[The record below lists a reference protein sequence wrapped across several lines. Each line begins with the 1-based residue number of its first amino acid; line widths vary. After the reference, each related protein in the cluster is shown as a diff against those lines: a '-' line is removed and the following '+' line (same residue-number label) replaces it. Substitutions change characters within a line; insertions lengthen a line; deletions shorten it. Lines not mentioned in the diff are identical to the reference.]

1 MAKRIFASSPWHLTV
16 DKDLGHRRLNH
27 KRGTAAH
34 AHQPSNVVRV
44 SPHSGVGI
52 ARGAQVHVLARH
64 FQNTFAHTSAA
75 LCMPHAMLDVG
86 QHRPGLLAQ
95 CVMHRADSCVDE
107 AHYIEAHDAWNEAY
121 ELRSRLSP
129 Q

>member
-16 DKDLGHRRLNH
+16 DKDLGHRRLNVGQLPTLISH
-27 KRGTAAH
+27 RM
-34 AHQPSNVVRV
+34 VRV

-64 FQNTFAHTSAA
+64 FQNTFAHKSAA
-75 LCMPHAMLDVG
+75 LCMPHSMCDVG
-86 QHRPGLLAQ
+86 QHRPGILAQ

-107 AHYIEAHDAWNEAY
+107 AHYIEVHDAWNEAY

>member
-1 MAKRIFASSPWHLTV
+1 MAS
-16 DKDLGHRRLNH
+16 HRRQGLGAPPLE
-27 KRGTAAH
+27 RGTAAH
-34 AHQPSNVVRV
+34 AHQPSNGTLRF
-44 SPHSGVGI
+44 SPYSGLGI
-52 ARGAQVHVLARH
+52 ARGAQGHVLARH

-107 AHYIEAHDAWNEAY
+107 AHYIEVHDAWNEAY

>member
-16 DKDLGHRRLNH
+16 DKDLPHRRLH
-27 KRGTAAH
+27 VPQLTTLISHRM
-34 AHQPSNVVRV
+34 VRV

-52 ARGAQVHVLARH
+52 ARGAQGHVLARH
-64 FQNTFAHTSAA
+64 FQNTFAHTPAA
-75 LCMPHAMLDVG
+75 LCMPHSMCDVP

-107 AHYIEAHDAWNEAY
+107 AHYIEVHDAWNEAY